1 MLTLVSYDV
10 VSDARRDRVANALL
24 DFGRR
29 VQFSV
34 FECHLDD
41 GELGTLRARV
51 AALIDSATDSVR
63 YYRVCAQCER
73 DVAVEGLGRYEGAR
87 GTIIV

>member
-41 GELGTLRARV
+41 GEMATLRARL
-51 AALIDSATDSVR
+51 AALIDSATASVR
-63 YYRVCAQCER
+63 YYRVCAQCAR

>member
-29 VQFSV
+29 VQYSV

-41 GELGTLRARV
+41 GEFGRLRARLT
-51 AALIDSATDSVR
+51 ALIDSATDSVR

-73 DVAVEGLGRYEGAR
+73 DVAVEGTGRYEGDVR
-87 GTIIV
+87 VIVV